1 MAILEMI
8 NEVLKA
14 ANNLLDFVFFWGGLL
29 LVLGYPVYFF
39 VKGIS
44 KNRKA
49 KPKNPTGGIIGDL
62 VSQTFILFIL
72 VFVAGVIWCIP
83 EFLLLYFSSGGE
95 TFPWAEWIGVFT
107 LFRWVELSGLLFFV
121 AHMFGHENGETRWM
135 YSTGGHIAVVFAG
148 LIFFNRWVGLLFFS
162 VPVLAAYYF
171 SLYNMAVILLPAS
184 NPEDRAERWKRFVIL
199 AAYAWGIQFPLIVVG
214 GHAWAKLETR
224 IPGDASQD
232 YPVPGLVW
240 THSHQVVAITG
251 GTKFKRLDGPGVVF
265 TGKAERPFQVFDL
278 RLQTRTNE
286 IEVVSKDG
294 ISFKARVVAAFR
306 LDADAWDQETYEKLR
321 RLNPILR
328 GADKPSYTL
337 GSFPFSHLRIQ
348 ATLGVTSSKAAAGD
362 HLIYWD
368 QWVLNVVEDAARK
381 VLSQKN
387 LDELWRPAKD
397 EKFAN
402 ALDKIADEIKANAS
416 LTIRSAGILLLS
428 ARVVNFSFPGEH
440 DQVDDI
446 SKQQITTWSSEWE
459 GKSSNIL
466 AEAQAESEYAQQEA
480 RAYAQSV
487 MLNAIAEGLQQTQE
501 IDPNLPRYVIAMRFL
516 NALQDFVHQQPDD
529 RIPEELQN
537 HLRDLPEQFFRNQGK
552 EK

>member
-39 VKGIS
+39 ANGIYIS
-44 KNRKA
+44 RA
-49 KPKNPTGGIIGDL
+49 KLKDLAGAIIGDL
-62 VSQTFILFIL
+62 MSQMFILFIL
-72 VFVAGVIWCIP
+72 ACVAAVIWCSP
-83 EFLLLYFSSGGE
+83 ELLLLYFSRGKE
-95 TFPWAEWIGVFT
+95 IFPWAEWIGVFT
-107 LFRWVELSGLLFFV
+107 FVRWGGLSLLLF
-121 AHMFGHENGETRWM
+121 AAAYTFGHENGEKRWM
-135 YSTGGHIAVVFAG
+135 YSAGGHITVLFTG
-148 LIFFNRWVGLLFFS
+148 LIFFNRWGGLLFFS
-162 VPVLAAYYF
+162 IPVLVAYYC
-171 SLYNMAVILLPAS
+171 SLYNMAIILLPAS
-184 NPEDRAERWKRFVIL
+184 NPEDSTERRKRFVIL
-199 AAYAWGIQFPLIVVG
+199 AAYAWGIQFPMIVVG

-240 THSHQVVAITG
+240 TRSHQVVAITG
-251 GTKFKRLDGPGVVF
+251 GTKFKQLDGPGVIF
-265 TGKAERPFQVFDL
+265 TGKGERPFQVFDL
-278 RLQTRTNE
+278 RLQARTNE

-294 ISFKARVVAAFR
+294 ISFKARVATAFR
-306 LDADAWDQETYEKLR
+306 LDPAWDGETYKKMGGR
-321 RLNPILR
+321 
-328 GADKPSYTL
+328 
-337 GSFPFSHLRIQ
+337 GSFPFSYRRIR
-348 ATLGVTSSKAAAGD
+348 ATLGVTSTKAATGD

-387 LDELWRPAKD
+387 LDELWRPVKD

-416 LTIRSAGILLLS
+416 LTMQSAGILLAS
-428 ARVVNFSFPGEH
+428 ARVVNFRFPGEQ

-487 MLNAIAEGLQQTQE
+487 MLNAIADGLQQTQE

-516 NALQDFVHQQPDD
+516 NALQDFVHQQPTD
-529 RIPEELQN
+529 RIPEELQS